1 MIMGHMDTVNATGWH
16 ERWPSGPLSDPFSGY
31 YDEHYLY
38 GRGSADQKGG
48 IASAVA
54 AVKALRDADVRLA
67 GTVVLAF
74 LVDEESGEK
83 DTGVSAGAKALVDDI
98 LSGTVPRPN
107 FAIYTEPTALKLY
120 TSQMGFIVGE
130 DTVVGKT
137 SYFGTPWLG
146 KDAIR
151 DVVLLL
157 DALYKHSDEISSRTH
172 DKLGNAFLLV
182 TEIQGGGYIAVPGKC
197 VINFIR
203 KVLPS
208 ESLQSGALAIE
219 SLLADL
225 NHKYSV
231 SVNLRYTASRDN
243 EYGGTP
249 MEVDDN
255 APGVDLLVKVV
266 RNTTNIGDPIGGA
279 PYWSEASFLVNQLH
293 VDCVY
298 FGPGDISYCHTPD
311 EKVKVSDVKYATRVL
326 YTYAAEFCGVKR

>member
-1 MIMGHMDTVNATGWH
+1 MIMGHMDTVNVTGWH

-107 FAIYTEPTALKLY
+107 FAIYTEPTALKVY

-130 DTVVGKT
+130 VTVVGKT

-151 DVVLLL
+151 DAVLLL

-172 DKLGNAFLLV
+172 DKLGNAFLPV
-182 TEIQGGGYIAVPGKC
+182 SEIQGGGYIAVPGKC

-208 ESLQSGALAIE
+208 GSLQSAALAIE

-225 NHKYSV
+225 II
-231 SVNLRYTASRDN
+231 
-243 EYGGTP
+243 
-249 MEVDDN
+249 
-255 APGVDLLVKVV
+255 
-266 RNTTNIGDPIGGA
+266 NILFP
-279 PYWSEASFLVNQLH
+279 
-293 VDCVY
+293 
-298 FGPGDISYCHTPD
+298 
-311 EKVKVSDVKYATRVL
+311 
-326 YTYAAEFCGVKR
+326 